1 MSRILVLTTSDGEGE
16 FGMIGSL
23 RNLELA
29 LPKRMRM
36 FVAFV
41 SAAAVLA
48 SFSPRLT
55 AQCAGEAGN
64 SLGFD
69 MAPETSQRVVEDA
82 VRQIPIAMAPG
93 PLKPTWDS
101 LKENYKV
108 PDWFKGAKFGIFIH
122 FGIFSVPA
130 HGNEWYEKYLYA
142 GGNDSVLKVLGG
154 NDLALGANNG
164 PNGTRAWHT
173 EHFGLVDKFGY
184 KDFIPMFKAEHF
196 DADAWATLFQKAGA
210 RYVMPGAQ
218 HHENFAMWDSK
229 VTPFNSM
236 QMGPKRDIIGELAV
250 AVRKQGMKLGVAN
263 HGIENFEFINPPLE
277 LAERMKAEKVD
288 LYDPK
293 WVDFYNYA
301 DRSNA
306 AMKRFL
312 VNWYERNAELID
324 KYQPDLIYFDN
335 GVDQRHIDPLKLQI
349 AAYYYNRA
357 KSWGKQVSFTTK
369 KAAFAPSGTNTK
381 TIASILDFEGAPPDG
396 IRTGS
401 WVVDRPIG
409 VQSWGYVDGLRVN
422 SPETVIGWLVDTVSK
437 NGTLLLNVSPKAD
450 GTIPQDQQ
458 DTLLAVGKWLQTNG
472 EAIYDTHAWTK
483 FEEKGKDHVYFTV
496 KGDDFYA
503 IVMGKS
509 TGSEVAISSLPQG
522 GPAGTVRS
530 VAMLGAGSL
539 QYKQEASGLVVTL
552 PDSSEH
558 REAFVL
564 KIAGLKTNPD
574 TNTYSGN
581 PFRGCGDAE

>member
-1 MSRILVLTTSDGEGE
+1 MGA
-16 FGMIGSL
+16 
-23 RNLELA
+23 LA
-29 LPKRMRM
+29 TI
-36 FVAFV
+36 AI
-41 SAAAVLA
+41 AALI
-48 SFSPRLT
+48 SFSRPVI
-55 AQCAGEAGN
+55 AQCAGEGGN

-82 VRQIPIAMAPG
+82 VKQIPTSMAPG
-93 PLKPTWDS
+93 PVKPTWDS
-101 LKENYKV
+101 LKANYKV
-108 PDWFKGAKFGIFIH
+108 PGWFKGAKLGIFMH

-130 HGNEWYEKYLYA
+130 HGNEWYEKFLYA

-154 NDLALGANNG
+154 NDMALNVNAG
-164 PNGTRAWHT
+164 PNSTRAWHT
-173 EHFGLVDKFGY
+173 EHFGPPDRFGY

-196 DADAWATLFQKAGA
+196 DADAWAALFKKAGA
-210 RYVMPGAQ
+210 RYVVPGAQ

-236 QMGPKRDIIGELAV
+236 QMGPKRDIIGELAA

-277 LAERMKAEKVD
+277 LAEKMKAEKTD

-293 WVDFYNYA
+293 WADFYNYA

-306 AMKRFL
+306 AMQRFL
-312 VNWYERNAELID
+312 VNWYERNVELID

-335 GVDQRHIDPLKLQI
+335 GVDQRHVDPLKLQI

-357 KSWGKQVSFTTK
+357 KNWGKEVSFTTK
-369 KAAFAPSGTNTK
+369 KAAFAPSGTNAK

-409 VQSWGYVDGLRVN
+409 TSSWGYVEGLKAN

-458 DTLLAVGKWLQTNG
+458 DTLLAIGKWLETNG
-472 EAIYDTHAWTK
+472 EAIYDSHAWTK
-483 FEEKGKDHVYFTV
+483 FEEQGKDHVYFTV
-496 KGDDFYA
+496 KGQDLYA

-509 TGSEVAISSLPQG
+509 AGAEIAISALPKG
-522 GPAGTVRS
+522 GSAGSVRS
-530 VAMLGAGSL
+530 VGLLGGGTL
-539 QYKQEASGLVVTL
+539 GYKQDAAGLTVTL
-552 PDSSEH
+552 PDSAE
-558 REAFVL
+558 RKEPFVL
-564 KIAGLKTNPD
+564 RITGLKTNPD
-574 TNTYSGN
+574 TNTDSGN
-581 PFRGCGDAE
+581 PIDECRQAF

>member
-1 MSRILVLTTSDGEGE
+1 MMNSVNCLLTMCKSA
-16 FGMIGSL
+16 FSV
-23 RNLELA
+23 RV
-29 LPKRMRM
+29 RM
-36 FVAFV
+36 FALLVVAV
-41 SAAAVLA
+41 VCCSSTA
-48 SFSPRLT
+48 T
-55 AQCAGEAGN
+55 AQCAGEGGN

-69 MAPETSQRVVEDA
+69 MAPETSQQVVEDA
-82 VRQIPIAMAPG
+82 VKQIPTPMAPG
-93 PLKPTWDS
+93 PVKPSWQS

-108 PDWFKGAKFGIFIH
+108 PDWFKGAKFGIFMH

-130 HGNEWYEKYLYA
+130 HGNEWYEKFLYA
-142 GGNDSVLKVLGG
+142 GGDDSVLKVLGG
-154 NDLALGANNG
+154 NDFALGANKG
-164 PNGTRAWHT
+164 PNSTRAWHT
-173 EHFGLVDKFGY
+173 QHFGPVDKFGY

-229 VTPFNSM
+229 VTPFNAM
-236 QMGPKRDIIGELAV
+236 QMGPKRDIIGELAA
-250 AVRKQGMKLGVAN
+250 AVRKHGMKLGVAN

-277 LAERMKAEKVD
+277 LAQKMKAEKVD

-293 WVDFYNYA
+293 WADFYNYA

-312 VNWYERNAELID
+312 VNWYERNVELID

-335 GVDQRHIDPLKLQI
+335 GVDQRHIDPLKLEL

-369 KAAFAPSGTNTK
+369 KAAFAPSGTNVK
-381 TIASILDFEGAPPDG
+381 TIASILDFEGGPPDG
-396 IRTGS
+396 IRAGS

-409 VQSWGYVDGLRVN
+409 STSWGYVDGLKAN
-422 SPETVIGWLVDTVSK
+422 PPETVIGWLVDTVSK

-458 DTLLAVGKWLQTNG
+458 DTLLAVGKWLDTNG

-483 FEEKGKDHVYFTV
+483 FEEKGKDHIYFTV
-496 KGDDFYA
+496 KGDTLYA
-503 IVMGKS
+503 IVMGKAAG
-509 TGSEVAISSLPQG
+509 TEIAIESLPQA
-522 GPAGTVRS
+522 GPAGS
-530 VAMLGAGSL
+530 VHSVQILGGGPL
-539 QYKQEASGLVVTL
+539 QYKQDSAGLTVTL
-552 PDSSEH
+552 PHTSEH
-558 REAFVL
+558 HASFVL
-564 KIAGLKTNPD
+564 KISGLKTNPD
-574 TNTYSGN
+574 LDTDSGN
-581 PFRGCGDAE
+581 PACGCGQ

>member
-1 MSRILVLTTSDGEGE
+1 MTRLRLKSGSALTQRPPMFAIVVTFLAVLTG
-16 FGMIGSL
+16 
-23 RNLELA
+23 
-29 LPKRMRM
+29 
-36 FVAFV
+36 
-41 SAAAVLA
+41 A
-48 SFSPRLT
+48 STLVT
-55 AQCAGEAGN
+55 AQCAGEGGN

-82 VRQIPIAMAPG
+82 VKQIPTTMAPG
-93 PLKPTWDS
+93 PVKPTWDS

-108 PDWFKGAKFGIFIH
+108 PSWFRGAKFGIFMH

-130 HGNEWYEKYLYA
+130 HGNEWYEKFLYA

-154 NDLALGANNG
+154 NDMALGANAG
-164 PNGTRAWHT
+164 PNSTRAWHT
-173 EHFGLVDKFGY
+173 EHFGPPDQFGY

-196 DADAWATLFQKAGA
+196 DADAWAALFKKAGA
-210 RYVMPGAQ
+210 RYVVPGAQ

-229 VTPFNSM
+229 VTPFNSV
-236 QMGPKRDIIGELAV
+236 QMGPRRDIIGELAV

-277 LAERMKAEKVD
+277 LAEKMKEEKAD

-293 WVDFYNYA
+293 WADFYNYA

-312 VNWYERNAELID
+312 VNWYERNVELID

-357 KSWGKQVSFTTK
+357 KSWGKEVSFTTK

-409 VQSWGYVDGLRVN
+409 TRSWGYVDGLKAN
-422 SPETVIGWLVDTVSK
+422 SPQTVIGWLVDTVSK

-458 DTLLAVGKWLQTNG
+458 DTLLAVGKWLETNG
-472 EAIYDTHAWTK
+472 EAIYDTHSWTK
-483 FEEKGKDHVYFTV
+483 FEEKGEDQIYFTV
-496 KGDDFYA
+496 KGQDLYA
-503 IVMGKS
+503 IVMGKRS
-509 TGSEVAISSLPQG
+509 GAEVAITSLQQG
-522 GPAGTVRS
+522 GPAGSVRS
-530 VAMLGAGSL
+530 VAMLGGGAL
-539 QYKQEASGLVVTL
+539 RYKQNAAGLTVML
-552 PDSSEH
+552 PDSTE
-558 REAFVL
+558 RKEAFVL
-564 KIAGLKTNPD
+564 KISGLKTNAD
-574 TNTYSGN
+574 TSTDSGN
-581 PFRGCGDAE
+581 PFQACEQAQ

>member
-1 MSRILVLTTSDGEGE
+1 MKRLRLKSGSHLTQIPATFVITLAALTVLTG
-16 FGMIGSL
+16 FPARI
-23 RNLELA
+23 
-29 LPKRMRM
+29 
-36 FVAFV
+36 
-41 SAAAVLA
+41 
-48 SFSPRLT
+48 T

-82 VRQIPIAMAPG
+82 VKQIPTTMAPG
-93 PLKPTWDS
+93 PVMPTWDS
-101 LKENYKV
+101 LRENYKV
-108 PDWFKGAKFGIFIH
+108 PSWFRGAKFGIFMH

-130 HGNEWYEKYLYA
+130 HGNEWYEKFLYA

-154 NDLALGANNG
+154 NDFALGVNDG
-164 PNGTRAWHT
+164 PNSTRAWHT
-173 EHFGLVDKFGY
+173 QHFGPPDQFGY

-196 DADAWATLFQKAGA
+196 DADAWAALFKKAGA

-229 VTPFNSM
+229 VTPFNAV
-236 QMGPKRDIIGELAV
+236 QMGPRRDIIGELAA

-277 LAERMKAEKVD
+277 LAQKMKEEKAD

-293 WVDFYNYA
+293 WKDFYNYA

-312 VNWYERNAELID
+312 VNWYERNVELID

-335 GVDQRHIDPLKLQI
+335 GVDQRYIDPLKLQI

-357 KSWGKQVSFTTK
+357 RSWGKEVSFTTK
-369 KAAFAPSGTNTK
+369 KAAFAPSGTNVK

-409 VQSWGYVDGLRVN
+409 TRSWGYVDGLKAN

-458 DTLLAVGKWLQTNG
+458 DTLLAVGKWLETNG
-472 EAIYDTHAWTK
+472 EAIYDTHSWTK
-483 FEEKGKDHVYFTV
+483 FEEKDKDQIYFTV
-496 KGDDFYA
+496 KGQDLFA

-509 TGSEVAISSLPQG
+509 TGTEVAIRSLPQG
-522 GPAGTVRS
+522 GPAGPVHS
-530 VAMLGAGSL
+530 VAMLGGGALSF
-539 QYKQEASGLVVTL
+539 QQNADGLTVML
-552 PDSSEH
+552 PDSKE
-558 REAFVL
+558 RKEAFVL
-564 KIAGLKTNPD
+564 KITGLNTNAD
-574 TNTYSGN
+574 TSTDSGN
-581 PFRGCGDAE
+581 PFPSCEQAP

>member
-1 MSRILVLTTSDGEGE
+1 
-16 FGMIGSL
+16 MI
-23 RNLELA
+23 A
-29 LPKRMRM
+29 LLL
-36 FVAFV
+36 
-41 SAAAVLA
+41 SAAAILA
-48 SFSPRLT
+48 SPPSLAS
-55 AQCAGEAGN
+55 AQCAGEGGN

-69 MAPETSQRVVEDA
+69 MAPETSQRVVEEA
-82 VRQIPIAMAPG
+82 VKQIPEPMAPG
-93 PLKPTWDS
+93 PVKPTWKS
-101 LKENYKV
+101 LQENYKV
-108 PDWFKGAKFGIFIH
+108 PDWFRGAKFGIFMH

-130 HGNEWYEKYLYA
+130 HGNEWYEKFLYA
-142 GGNDSVLKVLGG
+142 GGDDSVLKVLGG
-154 NDLALGANNG
+154 NDLALGVNNG
-164 PNGTRAWHT
+164 PNSTRAWHT
-173 EHFGLVDKFGY
+173 EHFGSVDKFGY

-236 QMGPKRDIIGELAV
+236 RMGPKRDVIGELAV
-250 AVRKQGMKLGVAN
+250 AVRKHGMKLGVAN
-263 HGIENFEFINPPLE
+263 HGIENFEFINPPFE
-277 LAERMKAEKVD
+277 LAEKMKAEKVD

-293 WVDFYNYA
+293 WADFYNYA

-312 VNWYERNAELID
+312 VNWYERNLELID
-324 KYQPDLIYFDN
+324 KYEPDLIYFDN
-335 GVDQRHIDPLKLQI
+335 GVDQRHIDPLKLEI
-349 AAYYYNRA
+349 AAYYYNRS
-357 KSWGKQVSFTTK
+357 KSWGKEVSFTTK

-381 TIASILDFEGAPPDG
+381 TIASILDFEGGPPDG
-396 IRTGS
+396 IRGGS

-409 VQSWGYVDGLRVN
+409 TSSWGYVDGLKAN

-458 DTLLAVGKWLQTNG
+458 DTLLAIGKWLATNG
-472 EAIYDTHAWTK
+472 EAIYDTHAWTQ
-483 FEEKGKDHVYFTV
+483 FEEKNKDHIYFTV
-496 KGDDFYA
+496 KGDTLYA

-509 TGSEVAISSLPQG
+509 AGTEIAINSLPDG

-530 VAMLGAGSL
+530 VTMLGGGSL
-539 QYKQEASGLVVTL
+539 NYRQNAAGLSITL
-552 PDSSEH
+552 PDSSERH
-558 REAFVL
+558 EAVVL

-574 TNTYSGN
+574 LTTDSGN
-581 PFRGCGDAE
+581 PLCGCGQRE

>member
-1 MSRILVLTTSDGEGE
+1 MN
-16 FGMIGSL
+16 GSV
-23 RNLELA
+23 ESHIS
-29 LPKRMRM
+29 
-36 FVAFV
+36 AFSKQTRLFTLLV
-41 SAAAVLA
+41 SAVSVLA
-48 SFSPRLT
+48 CSPSAAM
-55 AQCAGEAGN
+55 AQCAGEGGN

-69 MAPETSQRVVEDA
+69 MAPETSQRVVEEA
-82 VRQIPIAMAPG
+82 VKQIPTPMAPG
-93 PLKPTWDS
+93 PVKPTWKS
-101 LKENYKV
+101 LQENYKI
-108 PDWFKGAKFGIFIH
+108 PDWFRGAKFGIFMH

-130 HGNEWYEKYLYA
+130 HGNEWYEKFLYA
-142 GGNDSVLKVLGG
+142 GGDDSVLKVLGG
-154 NDLALGANNG
+154 NDMALGVNNG
-164 PNGTRAWHT
+164 PRSTRAWHT
-173 EHFGLVDKFGY
+173 QHFGPVEKFGY

-196 DADAWATLFQKAGA
+196 DADTWATLFQRAGA

-236 QMGPKRDIIGELAV
+236 QMGPKRDVIGELAV
-250 AVRKQGMKLGVAN
+250 AVRKHGMKLGVAN

-277 LAERMKAEKVD
+277 LANKMKAEKVD

-293 WVDFYNYA
+293 WSDFYNYA

-312 VNWYERNAELID
+312 VNWYERNVELID

-335 GVDQRHIDPLKLQI
+335 GVDQRHIDPLKLEV

-357 KSWGKQVSFTTK
+357 KSWGKEVSFTTK

-381 TIASILDFEGAPPDG
+381 TIASILDFEGGPPDG
-396 IRTGS
+396 IRGGS

-409 VQSWGYVDGLRVN
+409 TSSWGYVDGLKAN

-458 DTLLAVGKWLQTNG
+458 DTLLAVGTWLATNG

-483 FEEKGKDHVYFTV
+483 FEEKGKNHIYFTV
-496 KGDDFYA
+496 KGDILYA
-503 IVMGKS
+503 IVMGKAAG
-509 TGSEVAISSLPQG
+509 TEISINSLPRDG
-522 GPAGTVRS
+522 EAGSVRS
-530 VAMLGAGSL
+530 VAILGGGPLKFKQDSAGL
-539 QYKQEASGLVVTL
+539 IITL
-552 PDSSEH
+552 PDSPEH
-558 REAFVL
+558 HEAFVL
-564 KIAGLKTNPD
+564 KIVGLKTNPD
-574 TNTYSGN
+574 LNTESGN
-581 PFRGCGDAE
+581 PTCGCETQE

>member
-1 MSRILVLTTSDGEGE
+1 MD
-16 FGMIGSL
+16 GSL
-23 RNLELA
+23 EVRIPAFSRTMRWLA
-29 LPKRMRM
+29 LL
-36 FVAFV
+36 V
-41 SAAAVLA
+41 SAASVLA
-48 SFSPRLT
+48 CFPPVAL
-55 AQCAGEAGN
+55 AQCAGEGGN

-82 VRQIPIAMAPG
+82 VKQIATPMAPG
-93 PLKPTWDS
+93 PVKPTWES
-101 LKENYKV
+101 LRQNYKI
-108 PDWFKGAKFGIFIH
+108 PDWFRGAKFGIFMH

-130 HGNEWYEKYLYA
+130 HGNEWYEKFLYA
-142 GGNDSVLKVLGG
+142 GGDDSVLKVLGG
-154 NDLALGANNG
+154 NDLALGVNNG
-164 PNGTRAWHT
+164 PDSTRAWHT
-173 EHFGLVDKFGY
+173 QRFGPVDKFGY

-250 AVRKQGMKLGVAN
+250 AIRKHGMKLGVAN

-277 LAERMKAEKVD
+277 LAEKMKAEKVD

-293 WVDFYNYA
+293 WADFYNYA

-312 VNWYERNAELID
+312 VNWYERNVELID

-335 GVDQRHIDPLKLQI
+335 GVDQRHIDPLKLQL

-357 KSWGKQVSFTTK
+357 KSWGKDVSFTTK

-381 TIASILDFEGAPPDG
+381 TIASILDFEGGPPDG
-396 IRTGS
+396 IRGGS

-409 VQSWGYVDGLRVN
+409 ESSWGYVDGLKAN

-483 FEEKGKDHVYFTV
+483 FEEKGKDHIYFTV
-496 KGDDFYA
+496 KGDILYA
-503 IVMGKS
+503 IAMGK
-509 TGSEVAISSLPQG
+509 TAGTEIAINSLPQG
-522 GPAGTVRS
+522 GPAGNVRS
-530 VAMLGAGSL
+530 VNMLGGGSL
-539 QYKQEASGLVVTL
+539 RYKQDATGLSITL
-552 PDSSEH
+552 PSSAVH
-558 REAFVL
+558 GDAFVL
-564 KIAGLKTNPD
+564 KIAGLTTNPD
-574 TNTYSGN
+574 SRTASGN
-581 PFRGCGDAE
+581 PVSGCEQR

>member
-1 MSRILVLTTSDGEGE
+1 MNAKIRKSAFSRQI
-16 FGMIGSL
+16 
-23 RNLELA
+23 RALA
-29 LPKRMRM
+29 L
-36 FVAFV
+36 FLSGA
-41 SAAAVLA
+41 STLA
-48 SFSPRLT
+48 GFPAIAS
-55 AQCAGEAGN
+55 AQCAGEGGN

-82 VRQIPIAMAPG
+82 VKLIPTQMAPG
-93 PLKPTWDS
+93 PVQPNWES
-101 LKENYKV
+101 LRTTYKV
-108 PDWFKGAKFGIFIH
+108 PDWFRGAKFGIFMH

-130 HGNEWYEKYLYA
+130 HGNEWYEKFLYA
-142 GGNDSVLKVLGG
+142 GGDDSVLKVLGG
-154 NDLALGANNG
+154 NDLALGVNKG
-164 PNGTRAWHT
+164 PKSTRAWHT
-173 EHFGLVDKFGY
+173 QHFGPVEKFGY

-250 AVRKQGMKLGVAN
+250 AVRKHGMKLGVAN

-277 LAERMKAEKVD
+277 LADKMKAEKVD
-288 LYDPK
+288 LFDSK
-293 WVDFYNYA
+293 WADFYNYA

-312 VNWYERNAELID
+312 VNWYERNVELID

-335 GVDQRHIDPLKLQI
+335 GVDQRHIDPLKLEI

-357 KSWGKQVSFTTK
+357 KSWGKEVSFTTK

-381 TIASILDFEGAPPDG
+381 TIASILDFEGGPPDG
-396 IRTGS
+396 IRGGS

-409 VQSWGYVDGLRVN
+409 TSSWGYVDGLKAN

-458 DTLLAVGKWLQTNG
+458 DTLLAVGKWLATNG

-483 FEEKGKDHVYFTV
+483 FEEKGKDHIYFTV
-496 KGDDFYA
+496 KGDLLYA
-503 IVMGKS
+503 IVMGK
-509 TGSEVAISSLPQG
+509 TAGTEIAINSLPEG

-530 VAMLGAGSL
+530 VAMLGGGSL
-539 QYKQEASGLVVTL
+539 NYKQNSAGLSITS
-552 PDSSEH
+552 PGSSERH
-558 REAFVL
+558 EAFVL
-564 KIAGLKTNPD
+564 KIVGLKTNPD
-574 TNTYSGN
+574 LNTDSGN
-581 PFRGCGDAE
+581 PLCECGQRE

>member
-1 MSRILVLTTSDGEGE
+1 
-16 FGMIGSL
+16 MIGSL

-36 FVAFV
+36 FAAFV

-55 AQCAGEAGN
+55 AQYAGEAGN

-349 AAYYYNRA
+349 AAYYHNRA

>member
-1 MSRILVLTTSDGEGE
+1 MAISR
-16 FGMIGSL
+16 
-23 RNLELA
+23 RELIRWVSGACSA
-29 LPKRMRM
+29 LAIPR
-36 FVAFV
+36 FSGVCEV
-41 SAAAVLA
+41 AAAESLQPVQ
-48 SFSPRLT
+48 SN
-55 AQCAGEAGN
+55 AQCAGEGGN

-82 VRQIPIAMAPG
+82 VKQIQAPMAPG
-93 PLKPTWDS
+93 PVMPTWDS

-108 PDWFKGAKFGIFIH
+108 PSWFRGAKFGIFMH

-130 HGNEWYEKYLYA
+130 HGNEWYEKFLYA
-142 GGNDSVLKVLGG
+142 GGNDSVLKILGG
-154 NDLALGANNG
+154 NDLALGANTG
-164 PNGTRAWHT
+164 PNSTRAWHT
-173 EHFGLVDKFGY
+173 EHFGPPEKFGY

-196 DADAWATLFQKAGA
+196 DADAWAALYQKAGA

-236 QMGPKRDIIGELAV
+236 QMGPKRDVIGELAA
-250 AVRKQGMKLGVAN
+250 AVRKRGMKVGVAN
-263 HGIENFEFINPPLE
+263 HGIENFEFINPPIE
-277 LAERMKAEKVD
+277 LAEKMKQEKVD
-288 LYDPK
+288 LYEPQ
-293 WVDFYNYA
+293 WADFYNYA

-312 VNWYERNAELID
+312 VNWYERNVELID

-357 KSWGKQVSFTTK
+357 RSWGKEVSFTTK
-369 KAAFAPSGTNTK
+369 KAAFAPSGTNIN
-381 TIASILDFEGAPPDG
+381 TIASILDFEGGPPDG
-396 IRTGS
+396 IRGGS

-409 VQSWGYVDGLRVN
+409 TGSWGYVDGLKAN
-422 SPETVIGWLVDTVSK
+422 SPQTVIGWLVDTVSK

-458 DTLLAVGKWLQTNG
+458 DTLLAIGKWLETNG
-472 EAIYDTHAWTK
+472 EAIYDTHAWTQ
-483 FEEKGKDHVYFTV
+483 FQETGEDHIYFTV
-496 KGDDFYA
+496 KERDLYA

-509 TGSEVAISSLPQG
+509 AGSEVVISSLPQG
-522 GPAGTVRS
+522 GPAGSGRS
-530 VAMLGAGSL
+530 VTLLGGGDL
-539 QYKQEASGLVVTL
+539 HFKQDAVGLRVTL
-552 PDSSEH
+552 PDSAE
-558 REAFVL
+558 RKEAFVL

-574 TNTYSGN
+574 LNTDSGN
-581 PFRGCGDAE
+581 PVCNCG

>member
-1 MSRILVLTTSDGEGE
+1 MKHLSLKSGSTLTLGPAKFAIIVTTLAVLISSPILV
-16 FGMIGSL
+16 
-23 RNLELA
+23 
-29 LPKRMRM
+29 
-36 FVAFV
+36 
-41 SAAAVLA
+41 
-48 SFSPRLT
+48 T
-55 AQCAGEAGN
+55 AQCAGESGN

-82 VRQIPIAMAPG
+82 VKQIPTTMAPG
-93 PLKPTWDS
+93 PVKPTWVS
-101 LKENYKV
+101 LEENYKV
-108 PDWFKGAKFGIFIH
+108 PSWFKGAKFGIFMH

-130 HGNEWYEKYLYA
+130 HGNEWYEKSLYA

-154 NDLALGANNG
+154 NDMALGVNDG
-164 PNGTRAWHT
+164 PNSTRAWHT
-173 EHFGLVDKFGY
+173 EHFGQPDQFGY

-196 DADAWATLFQKAGA
+196 DADAWAKLFKEAGA

-236 QMGPKRDIIGELAV
+236 QMGPRRDIIGELAV

-263 HGIENFEFINPPLE
+263 HGIENFEFINPPLD
-277 LAERMKAEKVD
+277 LAEKMKAEKAD

-293 WVDFYNYA
+293 WADFYNYA

-312 VNWYERNAELID
+312 VNWYERNLELID

-357 KSWGKQVSFTTK
+357 KSWGKEVSFTTK

-396 IRTGS
+396 IRGGS

-409 VQSWGYVDGLRVN
+409 TRSWGYVDGLKAN
-422 SPETVIGWLVDTVSK
+422 SPQTVIGWLVDTVSK

-458 DTLLAVGKWLQTNG
+458 DSLLAVGKWLETNG
-472 EAIYDTHAWTK
+472 EAIYDTHSWTK
-483 FEEKGKDHVYFTV
+483 FEEKGKEQIYFTV
-496 KGDDFYA
+496 KGPDLYA
-503 IVMGKS
+503 IVMGKAS
-509 TGSEVAISSLPQG
+509 GAEVAITSLQQG
-522 GPAGTVRS
+522 GPAGSVRS
-530 VAMLGAGSL
+530 VAMLGGETL
-539 QYKQEASGLVVTL
+539 RYKQNAAGLTVML
-552 PDSSEH
+552 PDATQ
-558 REAFVL
+558 RKEAFVL
-564 KIAGLKTNPD
+564 RITGLKTNAD
-574 TNTYSGN
+574 TSTDSGN
-581 PFRGCGDAE
+581 PTGACEDAP

>member
-1 MSRILVLTTSDGEGE
+1 MVCPPQSCLRPQVRDAQRIIGPPYVKIRGPFSNRVSTKKELGMSRILVLTTSDGEGE

-36 FVAFV
+36 FAAFV

-196 DADAWATLFQKAGA
+196 DADAWAELFKKAGA
-210 RYVMPGAQ
+210 RFVVPGAE
-218 HHENFAMWDSK
+218 HHENFAM
-229 VTPFNSM
+229 
-236 QMGPKRDIIGELAV
+236 
-250 AVRKQGMKLGVAN
+250 
-263 HGIENFEFINPPLE
+263 
-277 LAERMKAEKVD
+277 
-288 LYDPK
+288 
-293 WVDFYNYA
+293 
-301 DRSNA
+301 
-306 AMKRFL
+306 
-312 VNWYERNAELID
+312 
-324 KYQPDLIYFDN
+324 
-335 GVDQRHIDPLKLQI
+335 
-349 AAYYYNRA
+349 
-357 KSWGKQVSFTTK
+357 
-369 KAAFAPSGTNTK
+369 
-381 TIASILDFEGAPPDG
+381 
-396 IRTGS
+396 
-401 WVVDRPIG
+401 
-409 VQSWGYVDGLRVN
+409 
-422 SPETVIGWLVDTVSK
+422 
-437 NGTLLLNVSPKAD
+437 
-450 GTIPQDQQ
+450 
-458 DTLLAVGKWLQTNG
+458 
-472 EAIYDTHAWTK
+472 
-483 FEEKGKDHVYFTV
+483 
-496 KGDDFYA
+496 
-503 IVMGKS
+503 
-509 TGSEVAISSLPQG
+509 
-522 GPAGTVRS
+522 
-530 VAMLGAGSL
+530 
-539 QYKQEASGLVVTL
+539 
-552 PDSSEH
+552 
-558 REAFVL
+558 
-564 KIAGLKTNPD
+564 
-574 TNTYSGN
+574 
-581 PFRGCGDAE
+581 